1 MVSSPFY
8 SINDVFFNFRVMITH
23 YLKSITILY
32 QFQLRI
38 IEIYFDINWSR
49 KSLIKSNDIGND
61 ELLLLLCSIID

>member
-1 MVSSPFY
+1 
-8 SINDVFFNFRVMITH
+8 MITH